1 MNWAIFYSPAAQS
14 DCDGLP
20 DEALAALGE
29 LEAQLTQHPF
39 LGDPNPNDQLERSID
54 FGKLGQGAVT
64 YALEEHMAE
73 IWFLGIVWIDA

>member
-20 DEALAALGE
+20 GEALAALGE

-39 LGDPNPNDQLERSID
+39 LGDPNPNNQLVYEELIM
-54 FGKLGQGAVT
+54 FTLAV
-64 YALEEHMAE
+64 
-73 IWFLGIVWIDA
+73 G